1 MFLGKYGAIAGG
13 LAIVA
18 CWPFATGQIAHS
30 MYEREVDQRS
40 TPEFTLEQQ
49 TYERGYLTSQAVTRV
64 AFQGET
70 KAMLAQSGLPVS
82 YEIASEISHGVFG
95 VSSSNTLVMTP
106 ELQAITQKAW
116 PGNPTPI
123 RLELDTLM
131 TGASDYHL
139 TVAPFSLSEGS
150 SNLTASELSLQGE
163 IDRKGHVKAT
173 FSLPALAFNDD
184 SGQQL
189 KVDSVSGSGSGYLQD
204 GLWIGEQS
212 LSLEQAHFSDVS
224 GQSLKLDNVELE
236 IGNQLVASE
245 SASTRQLNNT
255 NQLTVG
261 TMALPNNTQ
270 WRNLV
275 VALDANHLDYSAMSQ
290 IALLSSQWQE
300 GGAPV
305 SMEAFDQAL
314 VQLLQSGLSIDL
326 SPANLTVP
334 EGDISIDMHV
344 DVKESEPTGVFN
356 LQQLVNQVSGDLDI
370 SVPNGVL
377 TQSPWQAKIQDLTK
391 AGFVTQTD
399 KNTVLTA
406 KIEGNQVVTSNGTA
420 VPLVQF
426 VMFMLM

>member
-18 CWPFATGQIAHS
+18 CWPFATGQIAQS

-49 TYERGYLTSQAVTRV
+49 AYERGYLSSQAVTRIE
-64 AFQGET
+64 FQGES

-82 YEIASEISHGVFG
+82 YEITSDISHGVIG

-116 PGNPTPI
+116 PGNPTPV
-123 RLELDTLM
+123 RLQLDTLM

-139 TVAPFSLSEGS
+139 TVAPFSLSEAS
-150 SNLTASELSLQGE
+150 SNLTASELSLKGE
-163 IDRKGHVKAT
+163 IDRKGHVKAN

-189 KVDSVSGSGSGYLQD
+189 KVDSVSGTGNGYLQD
-204 GLWIGEQS
+204 GLWIGEQA
-212 LSLEQAHFSDVS
+212 LSIEKAHFSDIS
-224 GQSLKLDNVELE
+224 GQSLKLGHVTLE
-236 IGNQLVASE
+236 IGNELVESE
-245 SASTRQLNNT
+245 STRELNNT

-261 TMALPNNTQ
+261 TIALPNKTQ

-290 IALLSSQWQE
+290 IAQLSSQWQE
-300 GGAPV
+300 EGATV
-305 SMEAFDQAL
+305 SMKMLDQAL
-314 VQLLQSGLSIDL
+314 VQLLQSGLSINL
-326 SPANLTVP
+326 SPASLTLP
-334 EGDISIDMHV
+334 EGDVSVDMHLNLK
-344 DVKESEPTGVFN
+344 DGDPTGVFN
-356 LQQLVNQVSGDLDI
+356 LQQLVNQVSGDLDV

-377 TQSPWQAKIQDLTK
+377 THSPWQEKVSNLAS

-399 KNTVLTA
+399 ENTVLTA
-406 KIEGNQVVTSNGTA
+406 KIEGNQVVASDGTA